1 MEKGDLV
8 AIIATLIIAMAATAE
23 SVWGT
28 GGSVTPIL
36 IAVPAW
42 AILFIMTA
50 YTIYAW
56 RKKKKTKA
64 RP

>member
-1 MEKGDLV
+1 MEKGDLA
-8 AIIATLIIAMAATAE
+8 AIIATLIIAIAATAE

-42 AILFIMTA
+42 AIFLFMLVH
-50 YTIYAW
+50 TIYTLA
-56 RKKKKTKA
+56 KKKRKTE
-64 RP
+64 

>member
-1 MEKGDLV
+1 MGKGDLA
-8 AIIATLIIAMAATAE
+8 AIIATLIIAIAATTE

-42 AILFIMTA
+42 AIFLSMFVH
-50 YTIYAW
+50 TIYAW
-56 RKKKKTKA
+56 RKKTKA